1 MIESKSQSGRVKDS
15 ESESD
20 SRFLSDS
27 GSESDRETEG
37 STGAKPARRGGKSE
51 VISGQINASA

>member
-1 MIESKSQSGRVKDS
+1 MKDS

-27 GSESDRETEG
+27 GSESERETEG
-37 STGAKPARRGGKSE
+37 STSAEPARSGGKSE